1 MGELMISVT
10 PQGLDLFMLGK
21 RATGPGQ
28 PNTGARLGPGLSDE
42 LLSEGSLGAQEM
54 L

>member
-1 MGELMISVT
+1 MGELLTSVT

-28 PNTGARLGPGLSDE
+28 PNTGARLGTGLGDE
-42 LLSEGSLGAQEM
+42 LLSEGAQEM